1 MTSDSLP
8 RLSTSLAQNLA
19 SCRRQNVGGV
29 HQRCPP
35 LARAPH
41 PDRIYETLRDLG
53 YRGGYDMVR
62 RYAQGW
68 WCERQAVT
76 AEAYVPLI
84 FAPGEAYQFDW
95 SYEVV
100 LISGVTVQIRV
111 AHMRLCHSRMLFVR
125 AYDRENQEMVFDAHD

>member
-1 MTSDSLP
+1 M
-8 RLSTSLAQNLA
+8 
-19 SCRRQNVGGV
+19 
-29 HQRCPP
+29 
-35 LARAPH
+35 
-41 PDRIYETLRDLG
+41 G